1 VQRTRAS
8 LIAVCALAV
17 AALAGC
23 GGGDD
28 EPSTADLK
36 AQLPVAPFANFPLHR
51 AYDWG
56 DPINFVVQGIPLP
69 QSTDPST
76 AVKVMKDAGFEG
88 AAGEDLERGGTGISF
103 VAARFGSADDA
114 RDVQSYVYSEGL
126 KLPCYK
132 SCSEQPG
139 DLTVTGIP
147 GAKGVQQ
154 VPAKNPPPDA
164 PPPFTAYGVGFTVG
178 DRFYLVSGGGEP
190 GTLEKETVIEAAKQ
204 LYRNVGDSS

>member
-1 VQRTRAS
+1 MRRARAS
-8 LIAVCALAV
+8 LVVVCALAV

-28 EPSTADLK
+28 ESSTADLK
-36 AQLPVAPFANFPLHR
+36 AQLPKAPFANFPLHR
-51 AYDWG
+51 AYDWS
-56 DPINFVVQGIPLP
+56 DPIDFVVQGIPLP
-69 QSTDPST
+69 QATDPSA

-88 AAGEDLERGGTGISF
+88 AAGEDLEQRDVGLSF
-103 VAARFGSADDA
+103 LAARFGSADDA

-139 DLTVTGIP
+139 DMPVTGIP

-154 VPAKNPPPDA
+154 VPSENPPADA
-164 PPPFTAYGVGFTVG
+164 PPGFTAYGVGFTVG
-178 DRFYLVSGGGEP
+178 DRFYLVSGGGPP
-190 GTLEKETVIEAAKQ
+190 GMLDKATVIEGAKE
-204 LYRNVGDSS
+204 LYRTVADSD